1 MKKRFLSILC
11 LLTLMMVS
19 LTPVFALGEGE
30 ASGTETLNISAGTL
44 EELNIEFKS
53 AVKRDPYTVFV
64 LPPRASG
71 WVTLRW
77 APSTAAEVIAIYGAK
92 EELTVIRE
100 LTEWLQVED
109 PDTGDVGFIRKH
121 FVIR

>member
-11 LLTLMMVS
+11 LMALITVS
-19 LTPVFALGEGE
+19 ATPALALGEE
-30 ASGTETLNISAGTL
+30 ITEIPAGMM
-44 EELNIEFKS
+44 EEVNIEFRS
-53 AVKRDPYTVFV
+53 AVKTDPYTVFV

-77 APSTAAEVIAIYGAK
+77 APSTAAEVIATYGAK

-109 PDTGDVGFIRKH
+109 PKTGDVGFIRKIY
-121 FVIR
+121 VTR